1 MTPHPRLHAGR
12 RSFLL
17 PCLLLDSSPL
27 LARCTR
33 ASQLRLGC
41 ATAHVRLH
49 DRCSLA
55 MRLYDRRS
63 LASTYT
69 RLDDGRS
76 PRILLQ
82 LLQLLWL
89 CMWLRMWL
97 RPHLCV
103 EIGRE
108 IGLEIEI
115 RRPRVL

>member
-1 MTPHPRLHAGR
+1 
-12 RSFLL
+12 
-17 PCLLLDSSPL
+17 
-27 LARCTR
+27 
-33 ASQLRLGC
+33 
-41 ATAHVRLH
+41 
-49 DRCSLA
+49 

-82 LLQLLWL
+82 LLWLL
-89 CMWLRMWL
+89 WLRMWL